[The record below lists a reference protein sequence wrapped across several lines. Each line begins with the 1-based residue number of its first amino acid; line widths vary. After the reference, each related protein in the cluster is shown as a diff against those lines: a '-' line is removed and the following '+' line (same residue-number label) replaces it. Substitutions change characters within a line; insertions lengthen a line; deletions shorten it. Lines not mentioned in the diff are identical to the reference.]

1 VDDHFLK
8 RYLCCFGVLPNLKN
22 TFDEVIKMDF
32 QRSDPPVDNVM
43 LRPAEEGADLN
54 LERLFIFVF
63 DANVFKVLRID
74 AKRNDVS
81 NFSRQRVDDRQDVRL
96 AVLNFDEGDRAD
108 VVVVDALSFV
118 EQGGTRRLVFAQRIL
133 KSKKSLFKLSLM

>member
-1 VDDHFLK
+1 
-8 RYLCCFGVLPNLKN
+8 
-22 TFDEVIKMDF
+22 
-32 QRSDPPVDNVM
+32 M

-54 LERLFIFVF
+54 LKRLFVFVCY
-63 DANVFKVLRID
+63 ANVLKVFRID

-81 NFSRQRVDDRQDVRL
+81 NFSRQRVDDRQNVRL
-96 AVLNFDEGDRAD
+96 SVLNVDEGDRAD

-133 KSKKSLFKLSLM
+133 KCKKGF